1 MRKDA
6 LGLFWRDEPVIKIKK
21 EKVKCVPPEPIWLRD
36 DYLPGLDEAEVLA
49 GVELLTDQE
58 LIWLAGKGEEMG
70 FDIEVYRNYY
80 LAGFRHR
87 ASGKVVFIES
97 TPDGYLDTDK
107 LEWILRNFTIV
118 GFNSTEYDLPI
129 TSMALAGLSMFDMKE
144 ASNRIIQY
152 QEPWRDVLKSYK
164 VKCIEIDHMDLI
176 EVAPLR
182 ASLKIY
188 GGRMHTRQMQDLP
201 FHPDINLSTDQKII
215 TRYYCIAKDLPS
227 TMLLRETLDEQIQ
240 LRIDMGKTYGQ
251 DLRSRSDAQ
260 IAEHVISAEVQN
272 LNGGKRV
279 GRPKIPPGTVY
290 RYKVPSYLQY
300 RSPLLQW
307 ALEVVRNSKFIVAD
321 HGSIDMP
328 PEIGALELDINGSVY
343 TMGIGGL
350 HSTESKVSH
359 VQDDQYEI
367 YDFDVTSYYPRIILN
382 QALYP
387 YHMGPNFLRVYN
399 RIVQTRVAAKQK
411 GNKVEANSLKIVVN
425 GSYGKLGSKWS
436 NLYAPDLLIQVTLTG
451 QLSLLLLIERL
462 EMAGI
467 HVISAN
473 TDGIVV
479 KPHRSQTETM
489 RAIVK
494 QWERDTQFEMEES
507 RYLALY
513 SRDVNNYIAIKKKFD
528 KVNKVWL
535 DQPDGTKT
543 KGAYANPW
551 NSNDDK
557 SMWLHKNPT
566 NTICVEAVEALLTKG
581 VPIVT
586 TIRQCR
592 DIRKFVS
599 VRTVKGGAAKVWSR
613 TEPPAHN
620 SKEELVR
627 MAGYQQWA
635 DGSWYPPNSGN
646 LAVLTLDSAYE
657 QACNSLTNPERVDF
671 LGKAIRWY
679 YGEGVTG
686 NIVYALKG
694 SKVPRSD
701 GAKPLMDLPEQFPDD
716 VDFAWYE
723 REANKILK
731 EIGYL

>member
-6 LGLFWRDEPVIKIKK
+6 LGLFWRDEPIIKITK

-36 DYLPGLDEAEVLA
+36 DYLPGLEEAEVLA
-49 GVELLTDQE
+49 GVEELTDSE
-58 LIWLAGKGEEMG
+58 LMRLAHPYSAKQEMG

-80 LAGFRHR
+80 LAGFKHR

-118 GFNSTEYDLPI
+118 GFNSTGYDLPI

-201 FHPDINLSTDQKII
+201 FHPDINLSTDQKVI

-260 IAEHVISAEVQN
+260 IAEHVISSEVQN

-290 RYKVPSYLQY
+290 RYKVPNYLQY

-328 PEIGALELDINGSVY
+328 PEIGDLKLDINGSVY

-350 HSTESKVSH
+350 HSTESNIAH
-359 VQDDQYEI
+359 FQNDEYEI

-451 QLSLLLLIERL
+451 QLSLLLLIEHL

-479 KPHRSQTETM
+479 KPHRSQVELM
-489 RAIVK
+489 KSIVR
-494 QWERDTQFEMEES
+494 QWEKDTRFEMEET

-528 KVNKVWL
+528 KETKQWL
-535 DQPDGTKT
+535 DIPDGTKT

-581 VPIVT
+581 VPLVT
-586 TIRQCR
+586 TIRNCR

-599 VRTVKGGAAKVWSR
+599 VRTVKGGAYK
-613 TEPPAHN
+613 
-620 SKEELVR
+620 
-627 MAGYQQWA
+627 
-635 DGSWYPPNSGN
+635 DG
-646 LAVLTLDSAYE
+646 A
-657 QACNSLTNPERVDF
+657 F
-671 LGKAIRWY
+671 LGKSIRWY
-679 YGEGVTG
+679 YAEGEKGI
-686 NIVYALKG
+686 IVYAMKG

-701 GAKPLMDLPEQFPDD
+701 GAKPLMDLPDEFPCD
-716 VDFAWYE
+716 VDFDWYE
-723 REANKILK
+723 KEANKILK

>member
-21 EKVKCVPPEPIWLRD
+21 EKVKCTPPEPIWLRD
-36 DYLPGLDEAEVLA
+36 DYLPGLGEAEVLA
-49 GVELLTDQE
+49 GVEELTDQE

-80 LAGFRHR
+80 LAGFKPR

-97 TPDGYLDTDK
+97 TPDGHLDTNK

-118 GFNSTEYDLPI
+118 GFNSTGYDLPI
-129 TSMALAGLSMFDMKE
+129 TSMALAGLSLYDMKE
-144 ASNRIIQY
+144 ASNRIIQG
-152 QEPWRDVLKSYK
+152 QEPWRDVLKSYR

-188 GGRMHTRQMQDLP
+188 GGRMHTKQMQDLP
-201 FHPDINLSTDQKII
+201 FHPDINLSLDQKII

-240 LRIDMGKTYGQ
+240 LRIDMGKIYGL

-260 IAEHVISAEVQN
+260 IAEHVISHEVQQ
-272 LNGGKRV
+272 LNGKRV
-279 GRPKIPPGTVY
+279 TRPKIPPGTVY
-290 RYKVPSYLQY
+290 RYKVPKYLEY

-307 ALEVVRNSKFIVAD
+307 ARNVVADAKFIVAD

-328 PEIGALELDINGSVY
+328 PEIGELKLEINGSTY

-367 YDFDVTSYYPRIILN
+367 YDFDVTSYYPKIILN
-382 QALYP
+382 QGLYP
-387 YHMGPNFLRVYN
+387 YHMGPAFLRVYN
-399 RIVQTRVAAKQK
+399 RIVQTRVAAKQR
-411 GNKVEANSLKIVVN
+411 GDKVVANSLKIVVN

-479 KPHRSQTETM
+479 KPHRSQVELM
-489 RAIVK
+489 KNIVA

-507 RYLALY
+507 RYLALF
-513 SRDVNNYIAIKKKFD
+513 SRDVNNYIAVKKKFD
-528 KVNKVWL
+528 KTNKVWL
-535 DQPDGTKT
+535 DIPDGTKT

-566 NTICVEAVEALLTKG
+566 NTICVEAVELLLTKG

-586 TIRQCR
+586 TIRGCQ

-599 VRTVKGGAAKVWSR
+599 VRTVKGGAYK
-613 TEPPAHN
+613 
-620 SKEELVR
+620 
-627 MAGYQQWA
+627 
-635 DGSWYPPNSGN
+635 DG
-646 LAVLTLDSAYE
+646 A
-657 QACNSLTNPERVDF
+657 F
-671 LGKAIRWY
+671 LGKSIRWY
-679 YGEGVTG
+679 YGEGEKGT
-686 NIVYALKG
+686 IVYAMKG

-701 GAKPLMDLPEQFPDD
+701 GARPLMDLPDQFPDD

-723 REANKILK
+723 KEANKILK

>member
-6 LGLFWRDEPVIKIKK
+6 LGLFWRDEPIIKIKK

-36 DYLPGLDEAEVLA
+36 DYLPGLEEAEVLA
-49 GVELLTDQE
+49 GVEELTDNE
-58 LIWLAGKGEEMG
+58 LMHLAHPYSARQEMG

-87 ASGKVVFIES
+87 TSGKVVFIES

-118 GFNSTEYDLPI
+118 GFNSTGYDLPI

-260 IAEHVISAEVQN
+260 IAEHVISSEVQN

-290 RYKVPSYLQY
+290 RYKVPNYLQY

-328 PEIGALELDINGSVY
+328 PEIGALKLDINGSVY

-350 HSTESKVSH
+350 HSTESKVAH
-359 VQDDQYEI
+359 FQNDEYEI
-367 YDFDVTSYYPRIILN
+367 YDFDVTSYYPKIILN

-489 RAIVK
+489 QAIVK

-566 NTICVEAVEALLTKG
+566 NTICVEAVEALLTKS
-581 VPIVT
+581 VPLVT

-599 VRTVKGGAAKVWSR
+599 VRTVKGGAYK
-613 TEPPAHN
+613 
-620 SKEELVR
+620 
-627 MAGYQQWA
+627 
-635 DGSWYPPNSGN
+635 DG
-646 LAVLTLDSAYE
+646 A
-657 QACNSLTNPERVDF
+657 F
-671 LGKAIRWY
+671 LGKSIRWY
-679 YGEGVTG
+679 YAEGETG
-686 NIVYALKG
+686 TIVYAMKG

-701 GAKPLMDLPEQFPDD
+701 GAKPLMDLPEHFPCD
-716 VDFAWYE
+716 VDFDWYE
-723 REANKILK
+723 KEANKILK

>member
-21 EKVKCVPPEPIWLRD
+21 EKVKCTPPEPIWLRD
-36 DYLPGLDEAEVLA
+36 DYLPGLGEAEVLA
-49 GVELLTDQE
+49 GVEELTDQE

-80 LAGFRHR
+80 LAGFKHR

-97 TPDGYLDTDK
+97 TPDGHLDTDK

-118 GFNSTEYDLPI
+118 GFNSTGYDLPI
-129 TSMALAGLSMFDMKE
+129 TSIALAGLSLYDMKE
-144 ASNRIIQY
+144 ASNRIIQG
-152 QEPWRDVLKSYK
+152 QEPWRDVLKSYR

-188 GGRMHTRQMQDLP
+188 GGRMHTKQMQDLP
-201 FHPDINLSTDQKII
+201 FHPDINLSLDQKII

-240 LRIDMGKTYGQ
+240 LRIDMGKIYGL

-260 IAEHVISAEVQN
+260 IAEHVISHEVQQ
-272 LNGGKRV
+272 LNGKRV
-279 GRPKIPPGTVY
+279 TRPKIPPGTVY
-290 RYKVPSYLQY
+290 RYKVPKYLEY
-300 RSPLLQW
+300 RSPLLQL
-307 ALEVVRNSKFIVAD
+307 ARNVVADAKFIVAD

-328 PEIGALELDINGSVY
+328 PEIGALKLEINGSTY

-367 YDFDVTSYYPRIILN
+367 YDFDVTSYYPKIILN
-382 QALYP
+382 QGLYP
-387 YHMGPNFLRVYN
+387 YHMGPAFLRVYN
-399 RIVQTRVAAKQK
+399 RIVQTRVAAKQR
-411 GNKVEANSLKIVVN
+411 GDKVVANSLKIVVN

-479 KPHRSQTETM
+479 KPHRSQVELM
-489 RAIVK
+489 KNIVA

-507 RYLALY
+507 RYLALF
-513 SRDVNNYIAIKKKFD
+513 SRDVNNYIAVKKKFD
-528 KVNKVWL
+528 KTNKVWL
-535 DQPDGTKT
+535 DIPDGTKT

-566 NTICVEAVEALLTKG
+566 NTICVEAVELLLTKG

-586 TIRQCR
+586 TIRGCQ

-599 VRTVKGGAAKVWSR
+599 VRTVKGGAYK
-613 TEPPAHN
+613 
-620 SKEELVR
+620 
-627 MAGYQQWA
+627 
-635 DGSWYPPNSGN
+635 DG
-646 LAVLTLDSAYE
+646 A
-657 QACNSLTNPERVDF
+657 F
-671 LGKAIRWY
+671 LGKSIRWY
-679 YGEGVTG
+679 YGEGEKGT
-686 NIVYALKG
+686 IVYAMKG

-701 GAKPLMDLPEQFPDD
+701 GARPLMDLPDQFPDD

-723 REANKILK
+723 KEANKILK

>member
-6 LGLFWRDEPVIKIKK
+6 LGLFWRDEPIIKIKK

-49 GVELLTDQE
+49 GVDELTDSD
-58 LIWLAGKGEEMG
+58 LMHLAHPYSSRQEMG

-87 ASGKVVFIES
+87 ASGKTAYVES

-118 GFNSTEYDLPI
+118 GFNSTGYDLPI
-129 TSMALAGLSMFDMKE
+129 TSMALAGLSMYDMKE
-144 ASNRIIQY
+144 ASNRIIVY

-164 VKCIEIDHMDLI
+164 VKCLEIDHMDLI

-182 ASLKIY
+182 ATLKIY

-201 FHPDINLSTDQKII
+201 FHPDINLSGDQKVI
-215 TRYYCIAKDLPS
+215 TRYYCLAKDLPS
-227 TMLLRETLDEQIQ
+227 TMLLRETLDEQIN
-240 LRIDMGKTYGQ
+240 LRIEMGKTYKL

-260 IAEHVISAEVQN
+260 IAEHVISHEVQQ
-272 LNGGKRV
+272 LNGKRV

-290 RYKVPSYLQY
+290 RYKAPSFLEFK
-300 RSPLLQW
+300 SPLLNFM
-307 ALEVVRNSKFIVAD
+307 LDKVRMAKFIVAD

-328 PEIGALELDINGSVY
+328 PEIGEHKIEINGSAY
-343 TMGIGGL
+343 QMGIGGL
-350 HSTESKVSH
+350 HSTEKKIAH
-359 VQDDQYEI
+359 VQDDEYEI
-367 YDFDVTSYYPRIILN
+367 FDYDVTGYYPRIILN
-382 QALYP
+382 LGLFP
-387 YHMGPNFLRVYN
+387 YHMGANFLRVYN
-399 RIVQTRVAAKQK
+399 RIVNDRVKAKK
-411 GNKVEANSLKIVVN
+411 DGLKAIANSLKIVVN

-479 KPHRSQTETM
+479 KPHRTQIEM
-489 RAIVK
+489 MQAIVK
-494 QWERDTQFEMEES
+494 QWERDTRFEMEES
-507 RYLALY
+507 RYLGLY
-513 SRDVNNYIAIKKKFD
+513 SRDVNNYIAVKKKFD

-535 DQPDGTKT
+535 NQSDGTKT

-551 NSNDDK
+551 NSDEDK

-586 TIRQCR
+586 TIQKCR

-599 VRTVKGGAAKVWSR
+599 VRTVKGGAYK
-613 TEPPAHN
+613 
-620 SKEELVR
+620 
-627 MAGYQQWA
+627 
-635 DGSWYPPNSGN
+635 DG
-646 LAVLTLDSAYE
+646 A
-657 QACNSLTNPERVDF
+657 F
-671 LGKAIRWY
+671 LGKSIRWY
-679 YGEGVTG
+679 YAQDEKGC
-686 NIVYALKG
+686 IIYAMKG

-701 GAKPLMDLPEQFPDD
+701 GAKPLMDLPEYFPCD

-723 REANKILK
+723 KEANKILK

>member
-6 LGLFWRDEPVIKIKK
+6 LGLFWRDEPIIKIKK

-49 GVELLTDQE
+49 GVEELTDNE
-58 LIWLAGKGEEMG
+58 LMHLAHPYSARQEMG

-87 ASGKVVFIES
+87 ASGKVVFVES

-107 LEWILRNFTIV
+107 LDWILRNFTIV
-118 GFNSTEYDLPI
+118 GFNSTGYDLPI
-129 TSMALAGLSMFDMKE
+129 SSMAMAGLSMFDMKE

-164 VKCIEIDHMDLI
+164 VKCMEIDHIDLI

-201 FHPDINLSTDQKII
+201 FHPDINLSGDQKII

-227 TMLLRETLDEQIQ
+227 TMLLRETLDDQLQ
-240 LRIDMGKTYGQ
+240 LRIEMGRTYGQ

-260 IAEHVISAEVQN
+260 IAEHVISSEVQN
-272 LNGGKRV
+272 LNGKRV

-290 RYKVPSYLQY
+290 RYKVPGFLQF
-300 RSPLLQW
+300 RSPLLNFV
-307 ALEVVRNSKFIVAD
+307 LEKVKLAKFIVAD

-328 PEIGALELDINGSVY
+328 PEIGEHKIEINGTAY
-343 TMGIGGL
+343 QMGIGGL
-350 HSTESKVSH
+350 HSTEKKVAH

-367 YDFDVTSYYPRIILN
+367 YDFDVTGYYPRIILN
-382 QALYP
+382 QHLYP

-399 RIVQTRVAAKQK
+399 RIVNDRVKAKRDGLK
-411 GNKVEANSLKIVVN
+411 AIANSLKIVVN

-451 QLSLLLLIERL
+451 QLALLLLIERL
-462 EMAGI
+462 ELAGI

-479 KPHRSQTETM
+479 KPHRSQVDTM
-489 RAIVK
+489 QAIVK

-528 KVNKVWL
+528 KKNKVWL
-535 DQPDGTKT
+535 EEADGTKT

-551 NSNDDK
+551 NSDEDK

-586 TIRQCR
+586 TIQKCR

-599 VRTVKGGAAKVWSR
+599 VRTVKGGAYK
-613 TEPPAHN
+613 
-620 SKEELVR
+620 
-627 MAGYQQWA
+627 
-635 DGSWYPPNSGN
+635 DG
-646 LAVLTLDSAYE
+646 A
-657 QACNSLTNPERVDF
+657 F
-671 LGKAIRWY
+671 LGKSIRWY
-679 YGEGVTG
+679 YAQDEKGW
-686 NIVYALKG
+686 IVYATKG

-701 GAKPLMDLPEQFPDD
+701 GAKPLMDLPEQFPHD
-716 VDFAWYE
+716 VDFMWYE

>member
-6 LGLFWRDEPVIKIKK
+6 LGLFWRDEPIIKIKK

-36 DYLPGLDEAEVLA
+36 DYLPGLAEAEVLA
-49 GVELLTDQE
+49 GVEELTDNE
-58 LIWLAGKGEEMG
+58 LMHLAHPYSARQEMG

-118 GFNSTEYDLPI
+118 GFNSTGYDLPI

-152 QEPWRDVLKSYK
+152 QEPWREVLKSYK

-201 FHPDINLSTDQKII
+201 FHPDISLSTDQKII

-260 IAEHVISAEVQN
+260 IAEHVISSEVQN
-272 LNGGKRV
+272 LNGGKRI

-328 PEIGALELDINGSVY
+328 PEIGALKLDINGSVY

-350 HSTESKVSH
+350 HSTESKVAH
-359 VQDDQYEI
+359 FQNDEYEI
-367 YDFDVTSYYPRIILN
+367 YDFDVTSYYPKIILN

-479 KPHRSQTETM
+479 KPHRSQTEAM
-489 RAIVK
+489 QAIVK

-581 VPIVT
+581 VPLVT

-599 VRTVKGGAAKVWSR
+599 VRTVKGGAYK
-613 TEPPAHN
+613 
-620 SKEELVR
+620 
-627 MAGYQQWA
+627 
-635 DGSWYPPNSGN
+635 DG
-646 LAVLTLDSAYE
+646 A
-657 QACNSLTNPERVDF
+657 F
-671 LGKAIRWY
+671 LGKSIRWY
-679 YGEGVTG
+679 YAEGETG
-686 NIVYALKG
+686 TIVYAMKG

-701 GAKPLMDLPEQFPDD
+701 GAKPLMDLPEHFPDD
-716 VDFAWYE
+716 VDFNWYE
-723 REANKILK
+723 KEANKILK

>member
-6 LGLFWRDEPVIKIKK
+6 LGLFWRDEPVIRIKK
-21 EKVKCVPPEPIWLRD
+21 EKVKCTPPEPIWLRD
-36 DYLPGLDEAEVLA
+36 DYLPGLEEAEVLA
-49 GVELLTDQE
+49 GVEELTDQE
-58 LIWLAGKGEEMG
+58 LICLAGKGEEMG

-80 LAGFRHR
+80 LAGFKHR
-87 ASGKVVFIES
+87 TSGKVVFIES
-97 TPDGYLDTDK
+97 TPDGHLDTEK
-107 LEWILRNFTIV
+107 LEWILRNFTII
-118 GFNSTEYDLPI
+118 GFNSTAYDLPI
-129 TSMALAGLSMFDMKE
+129 TSMALAGLSLYDMKE
-144 ASNRIIQY
+144 ASNRIIQG
-152 QEPWRDVLKSYK
+152 QEPWRDVLKSYR
-164 VKCIEIDHMDLI
+164 VKCIEIDHIDLV

-188 GGRMHTRQMQDLP
+188 GGRMHTKQMQDLP
-201 FHPDINLSTDQKII
+201 FHPDINLSSDQKII

-227 TMLLRETLDEQIQ
+227 TMLLRETLSEQID
-240 LRIDMGKTYGQ
+240 LRIEMGKVYGL

-260 IAEHVISAEVQN
+260 IAEHVISHEVQQ
-272 LNGGKRV
+272 LNGKRV
-279 GRPKIPPGTVY
+279 MRPKIPPGTVY
-290 RYKVPSYLQY
+290 RYKVPKYLEY

-307 ALEVVRNSKFIVAD
+307 ALNVVANAKFIVAD

-328 PEIGALELDINGSVY
+328 PEIGELKLEINGSTY

-359 VQDDQYEI
+359 VQDDEYEI
-367 YDFDVTSYYPRIILN
+367 YDFDVTSYYPKIILN
-382 QALYP
+382 QGLYP
-387 YHMGPNFLRVYN
+387 YHMGPAFLQVYN
-399 RIVQTRVAAKQK
+399 RIVQTRVAAKQR
-411 GNKVEANSLKIVVN
+411 GDKVAANSLKIVVN

-479 KPHRSQTETM
+479 KPRRSQAQLM
-489 RAIVK
+489 KNIVA

-507 RYLALY
+507 RYLALF
-513 SRDVNNYIAIKKKFD
+513 SRDVNNYIAVKKKFD
-528 KVNKVWL
+528 KANKIWL
-535 DQPDGTKT
+535 DIPDGTKT

-551 NSNDDK
+551 NSNEDK

-566 NTICVEAVEALLTKG
+566 NTICVEAVESLLTKG

-586 TIRQCR
+586 TIRGCK

-599 VRTVKGGAAKVWSR
+599 VRTVKGGAYK
-613 TEPPAHN
+613 
-620 SKEELVR
+620 
-627 MAGYQQWA
+627 
-635 DGSWYPPNSGN
+635 DG
-646 LAVLTLDSAYE
+646 V
-657 QACNSLTNPERVDF
+657 F
-671 LGKAIRWY
+671 LGKSIRWY
-679 YGEGVTG
+679 YAEGETG
-686 NIVYALKG
+686 TILYATRG

-701 GAKPLMDLPEQFPDD
+701 GAKPLMDLPDQFPDD
-716 VDFAWYE
+716 VDFDWYE
-723 REANKILK
+723 KEANRILK

>member
-6 LGLFWRDEPVIKIKK
+6 LGLFWRDEPIIKIKK
-21 EKVKCVPPEPIWLRD
+21 EKVKCIPPEPIWLKD
-36 DYLPGLDEAEVLA
+36 DYLPGLEESKALA

-80 LAGFRHR
+80 LAGFKHR

-97 TPDGYLDTDK
+97 TPDGHLDTDK

-118 GFNSTEYDLPI
+118 GFNSNGYDLPI
-129 TSMALAGLSMFDMKE
+129 TSMALAGRSLYDMKE
-144 ASNRIIQY
+144 ASNRIIQS

-164 VKCIEIDHMDLI
+164 VKCIEIDHIDLI

-188 GGRMHTRQMQDLP
+188 GGRMHTKQMQDLP
-201 FHPDINLSTDQKII
+201 FHHDKTLSPEQKVI

-240 LRIDMGKTYGQ
+240 LRVEMGKTYGL

-260 IAEHVISAEVQN
+260 IAEHVITHEVQQ
-272 LNGGKRV
+272 LNGGKRIA
-279 GRPKIPPGTVY
+279 RPKIPPGTVY
-290 RYKVPSYLQY
+290 RYKVPGYLQY
-300 RSPLLQW
+300 QSPLLRW

-328 PEIGALELDINGSVY
+328 PEIGDLELAINGSVY

-350 HSTESKVSH
+350 HSTESKASH
-359 VQDDQYEI
+359 VQDDEFEI
-367 YDFDVTSYYPRIILN
+367 YDFDVTGYYPRIILN
-382 QALYP
+382 QGLYP
-387 YHMGPNFLRVYN
+387 YHMGPNFLRIYN
-399 RIVQTRVAAKQK
+399 RIVNDRVRAKK
-411 GNKVEANSLKIVVN
+411 DGLKVIANSLKIVVN

-479 KPHRSQTETM
+479 KPRRSQAALM
-489 RAIVK
+489 QAIVK
-494 QWERDTQFEMEES
+494 QWEKDTQFEMEES
-507 RYLALY
+507 RYLGLF

-528 KVNKVWL
+528 KTTKQWL
-535 DQPDGTKT
+535 DVPDGTKT

-551 NSNDDK
+551 ISNDDK

-592 DIRKFVS
+592 DLRKFVS
-599 VRTVKGGAAKVWSR
+599 VRTVKGGAYK
-613 TEPPAHN
+613 
-620 SKEELVR
+620 
-627 MAGYQQWA
+627 
-635 DGSWYPPNSGN
+635 DG
-646 LAVLTLDSAYE
+646 A
-657 QACNSLTNPERVDF
+657 F
-671 LGKAIRWY
+671 LGKSIRWY
-679 YGEGVTG
+679 YAQDEKDC
-686 NIVYALKG
+686 IVYAMKG

-701 GAKPLMDLPEQFPDD
+701 GAKPCMDLPDQFPSD
-716 VDFAWYE
+716 VNFDWYE
-723 REANKILK
+723 KESEKILK
-731 EIGYL
+731 EIGYV

>member
-21 EKVKCVPPEPIWLRD
+21 EKVKCTPPEPIWLRD
-36 DYLPGLDEAEVLA
+36 DYLPGLAEAEVLA
-49 GVELLTDQE
+49 GVDELTDNE
-58 LIWLAGKGEEMG
+58 LIHLAGKKEEFG

-80 LAGFRHR
+80 LAGFKHR
-87 ASGKVVFIES
+87 TNGKVVYIES

-107 LEWILRNFTIV
+107 LNWILHNFTIV
-118 GFNSTEYDLPI
+118 GFNSAGYDVPI

-144 ASNRIIQY
+144 ASNRIIQH
-152 QEPWRDVLKSYK
+152 QEPWRDVLRSYK
-164 VKCIEIDHMDLI
+164 TKCVEIDHIDLI

-188 GGRMHTRQMQDLP
+188 GGRMHARQMQDLP
-201 FHPDINLSTDQKII
+201 FHPDINLSPDQKII

-227 TMLLRETLDEQIQ
+227 TMLLRETLSEQID
-240 LRIDMGKTYGQ
+240 LRIEMGRTYKQ

-260 IAEHVISAEVQN
+260 IAEHVISSEVQN
-272 LNGGKRV
+272 LNGKRV

-290 RYKVPSYLQY
+290 RYKVPGYMQY
-300 RSPLLQW
+300 SSPLLQW
-307 ALEVVRNSKFIVAD
+307 ALETVRNAKFIVAD

-328 PEIGALELDINGSVY
+328 PEIGELKLDINGSVY

-350 HSTESKVSH
+350 HSTESKIAH
-359 VQDDQYEI
+359 VQDENYEI
-367 YDFDVTSYYPRIILN
+367 FDFDVTSYYPKIILN
-382 QALYP
+382 QGLYP

-399 RIVQTRVAAKQK
+399 RIVQTRIGAKQK
-411 GNKVEANSLKIVVN
+411 GDKVAANSLKIVVN

-479 KPHRSQTETM
+479 KPHKTQIQTM
-489 RAIVK
+489 QDIVK
-494 QWERDTQFEMEES
+494 QWEKDTRFEMEET
-507 RYLALY
+507 RYLGLY
-513 SRDVNNYIAIKKKFD
+513 SRDVNNYIAVKKKFD
-528 KVNKVWL
+528 KQTGQWL
-535 DQPDGTKT
+535 DIPDGTKT

-581 VPIVT
+581 VPLVT
-586 TIRQCR
+586 TIRGCR
-592 DIRKFVS
+592 DISKFVS
-599 VRTVKGGAAKVWSR
+599 VRTVKGGAYK
-613 TEPPAHN
+613 
-620 SKEELVR
+620 
-627 MAGYQQWA
+627 
-635 DGSWYPPNSGN
+635 DG
-646 LAVLTLDSAYE
+646 V
-657 QACNSLTNPERVDF
+657 F
-671 LGKAIRWY
+671 LGKSIRWY
-679 YGEGVTG
+679 YAEGEKGI
-686 NIVYALKG
+686 IVYAMKG

-701 GAKPLMDLPEQFPDD
+701 GARPLMDLPEQFPDD
-716 VDFAWYE
+716 MDFAWYE
-723 REANKILK
+723 KESNKILK

>member
-21 EKVKCVPPEPIWLRD
+21 EKVKCTPPEPIWLRD
-36 DYLPGLDEAEVLA
+36 DYLPGLEEAEVLA
-49 GVELLTDQE
+49 GVEELSDQE

-80 LAGFRHR
+80 IAGFKHR

-97 TPDGYLDTDK
+97 TPDGHLDTDK

-118 GFNSTEYDLPI
+118 GFNSTGYDLPI
-129 TSMALAGLSMFDMKE
+129 TSMALAGLSLYDMKE
-144 ASNRIIQY
+144 ASNRIIQR
-152 QEPWRDVLKSYK
+152 QEPWRDVLKSYR

-188 GGRMHTRQMQDLP
+188 GGRMHTKQMQDLP
-201 FHPDINLSTDQKII
+201 FHPDINLSPDQKII

-240 LRIDMGKTYGQ
+240 LRINMGKIYGL

-260 IAEHVISAEVQN
+260 IAEHVISHEVQQ
-272 LNGGKRV
+272 LNGKRV
-279 GRPKIPPGTVY
+279 TRPKIPPGTVY
-290 RYKVPSYLQY
+290 RYKVPKYLEY

-307 ALEVVRNSKFIVAD
+307 ARNVVANAKFIVAD

-328 PEIGALELDINGSVY
+328 PEIGELKLEINGSTY

-359 VQDDQYEI
+359 VQDDEYEI
-367 YDFDVTSYYPRIILN
+367 YDFDVTSYYPKIILN
-382 QALYP
+382 QGLYP
-387 YHMGPNFLRVYN
+387 YHMGPAFLRVYN
-399 RIVQTRVAAKQK
+399 RIVQTRVAAKQR
-411 GNKVEANSLKIVVN
+411 GDKVVANSLKIVVN

-479 KPHRSQTETM
+479 KPRRSQVELM
-489 RAIVK
+489 KSIVH

-507 RYLALY
+507 RYLALF
-513 SRDVNNYIAIKKKFD
+513 SRDVNNYIAVKKKFD

-535 DQPDGTKT
+535 DIPDGTKT

-586 TIRQCR
+586 TIRGCR

-599 VRTVKGGAAKVWSR
+599 VRTVKGGAYK
-613 TEPPAHN
+613 
-620 SKEELVR
+620 
-627 MAGYQQWA
+627 
-635 DGSWYPPNSGN
+635 DGM
-646 LAVLTLDSAYE
+646 
-657 QACNSLTNPERVDF
+657 F
-671 LGKAIRWY
+671 LGKSIRWY
-679 YGEGVTG
+679 YGEGEKGT
-686 NIVYALKG
+686 IVYAMKG

-701 GAKPLMDLPEQFPDD
+701 GARPLMDLPDQFPDD

-723 REANKILK
+723 KEANKILK

>member
-21 EKVKCVPPEPIWLRD
+21 EKVKCTPPEPIWLRD
-36 DYLPGLDEAEVLA
+36 DYLPGLGEAEVLA
-49 GVELLTDQE
+49 GVEELTDQE

-80 LAGFRHR
+80 LAGFKHR

-97 TPDGYLDTDK
+97 TPDGHLDTNK

-118 GFNSTEYDLPI
+118 GFNSTGYDLPI
-129 TSMALAGLSMFDMKE
+129 TSMALAGLSLYDMKE
-144 ASNRIIQY
+144 ASNRIIQG
-152 QEPWRDVLKSYK
+152 QEPWRDVLKSYR

-188 GGRMHTRQMQDLP
+188 GGRMHTKQMQDLP
-201 FHPDINLSTDQKII
+201 FHPDINLSLDQKII

-240 LRIDMGKTYGQ
+240 LRIDMGKIYGL

-260 IAEHVISAEVQN
+260 IAEHVISHEVQQ
-272 LNGGKRV
+272 LNGKRV
-279 GRPKIPPGTVY
+279 TRPKIPPGTVY
-290 RYKVPSYLQY
+290 RYKVPKYLEY

-307 ALEVVRNSKFIVAD
+307 ARNVVADAKFIVAD

-328 PEIGALELDINGSVY
+328 PEIGELKLEINGSTY

-367 YDFDVTSYYPRIILN
+367 YDFDVTSYYPKIILN
-382 QALYP
+382 QGLYP
-387 YHMGPNFLRVYN
+387 YHMGPAFLRVYN
-399 RIVQTRVAAKQK
+399 RIVQTRVAAKQR
-411 GNKVEANSLKIVVN
+411 GDKVVANSLKIVVN

-479 KPHRSQTETM
+479 KPHRSQVERM
-489 RAIVK
+489 KNIVA

-507 RYLALY
+507 RYLALF
-513 SRDVNNYIAIKKKFD
+513 SRDVNNYIAVKKKFD
-528 KVNKVWL
+528 KTNKVWL
-535 DQPDGTKT
+535 DIPDGTKT

-566 NTICVEAVEALLTKG
+566 NTICVEAVELLLTKG

-586 TIRQCR
+586 TIRGCQ

-599 VRTVKGGAAKVWSR
+599 VRTVKGGAYK
-613 TEPPAHN
+613 
-620 SKEELVR
+620 
-627 MAGYQQWA
+627 
-635 DGSWYPPNSGN
+635 DG
-646 LAVLTLDSAYE
+646 A
-657 QACNSLTNPERVDF
+657 F
-671 LGKAIRWY
+671 LGKSIRWY
-679 YGEGVTG
+679 YGEGEKGT
-686 NIVYALKG
+686 IVYAMKG

-701 GAKPLMDLPEQFPDD
+701 GARPLMDLPDQFPDD

-723 REANKILK
+723 KEANKILK

>member
-6 LGLFWRDEPVIKIKK
+6 LGLFWRDEPIIKIKK
-21 EKVKCVPPEPIWLRD
+21 EKVKCVPPEPIWLKD
-36 DYLPGLDEAEVLA
+36 DYLPGLEESKALA

-80 LAGFRHR
+80 LAGFKHR

-118 GFNSTEYDLPI
+118 GFNSNGYDLPI
-129 TSMALAGLSMFDMKE
+129 TSMALAGRSLYDMKE
-144 ASNRIIQY
+144 ASNRIIQS

-164 VKCIEIDHMDLI
+164 VKCIEIDHIDLI

-188 GGRMHTRQMQDLP
+188 GGRMHTKQMQDLP
-201 FHPDINLSTDQKII
+201 FHHDKTLSPEQKVI

-240 LRIDMGKTYGQ
+240 LRVEMGKTYGL

-260 IAEHVISAEVQN
+260 IAEHVITHEVQQ
-272 LNGGKRV
+272 LNGGKRIA
-279 GRPKIPPGTVY
+279 RPKIPPGTVY
-290 RYKVPSYLQY
+290 RYKVPGYLQY
-300 RSPLLQW
+300 QSPLLRW

-328 PEIGALELDINGSVY
+328 PEIGDLKLAINGSVY

-350 HSTESKVSH
+350 HSTESKASH
-359 VQDDQYEI
+359 VQDDEFEI
-367 YDFDVTSYYPRIILN
+367 YDFDVTGYYPRIILN
-382 QALYP
+382 QGLYP

-399 RIVQTRVAAKQK
+399 RIVNDRVRAKK
-411 GNKVEANSLKIVVN
+411 DGLKVIANSLKIVVN

-479 KPHRSQTETM
+479 KPRRSQAALM
-489 RAIVK
+489 QAIVK
-494 QWERDTQFEMEES
+494 QWEKDTQFEMEES
-507 RYLALY
+507 RYLGLF

-528 KVNKVWL
+528 KTTKQWL
-535 DQPDGTKT
+535 DVPDGTKT

-551 NSNDDK
+551 ISNDDK

-592 DIRKFVS
+592 DLRKFVS
-599 VRTVKGGAAKVWSR
+599 VRTVKGGAYK
-613 TEPPAHN
+613 
-620 SKEELVR
+620 
-627 MAGYQQWA
+627 
-635 DGSWYPPNSGN
+635 DG
-646 LAVLTLDSAYE
+646 A
-657 QACNSLTNPERVDF
+657 F
-671 LGKAIRWY
+671 LGKSIRWY
-679 YGEGVTG
+679 YAQDEKDC
-686 NIVYALKG
+686 IVYAMKG

-701 GAKPLMDLPEQFPDD
+701 GAKPCMDLPDQFPSD
-716 VDFAWYE
+716 VNFDWYE
-723 REANKILK
+723 KESEKILK
-731 EIGYL
+731 EIGYV

>member
-21 EKVKCVPPEPIWLRD
+21 EKVKCTPPEPIWLRD
-36 DYLPGLDEAEVLA
+36 DYLPGLGEAEVLA
-49 GVELLTDQE
+49 GVEELTDQE

-80 LAGFRHR
+80 LAGFKHR

-97 TPDGYLDTDK
+97 TPDGHLDTDK

-118 GFNSTEYDLPI
+118 GFNSTGYDLPI
-129 TSMALAGLSMFDMKE
+129 TSIALAGLSLYDMKE
-144 ASNRIIQY
+144 ASNRIIQG
-152 QEPWRDVLKSYK
+152 QEPWRDVLKSYR

-188 GGRMHTRQMQDLP
+188 GGRMHTKQMQDLP
-201 FHPDINLSTDQKII
+201 FHPDINLSLDQKII

-240 LRIDMGKTYGQ
+240 LRIDMGKIYGL

-260 IAEHVISAEVQN
+260 IAEHVISHEVQQ
-272 LNGGKRV
+272 LNGKRV
-279 GRPKIPPGTVY
+279 TRPKIPPGTVY
-290 RYKVPSYLQY
+290 RYKVPKYLEY

-307 ALEVVRNSKFIVAD
+307 ARNVVADAKFIVAD

-328 PEIGALELDINGSVY
+328 PEIGALKLEINGSTY

-367 YDFDVTSYYPRIILN
+367 YDFDVTSYYPKIILN
-382 QALYP
+382 QGLYP
-387 YHMGPNFLRVYN
+387 YHMGPAFLRVYN
-399 RIVQTRVAAKQK
+399 RIVQTRVAAKQR
-411 GNKVEANSLKIVVN
+411 GDKVAANSLKIVVN

-479 KPHRSQTETM
+479 KPHRSQVELM
-489 RAIVK
+489 KNIVA

-507 RYLALY
+507 RYLALF
-513 SRDVNNYIAIKKKFD
+513 SRDVNNYIAVKKKFD
-528 KVNKVWL
+528 KTNKVWL
-535 DQPDGTKT
+535 DIPDGTKT

-566 NTICVEAVEALLTKG
+566 NTICVEAVELLLTKG

-586 TIRQCR
+586 TIRGCQ

-599 VRTVKGGAAKVWSR
+599 VRTVKGGAYK
-613 TEPPAHN
+613 
-620 SKEELVR
+620 
-627 MAGYQQWA
+627 
-635 DGSWYPPNSGN
+635 DG
-646 LAVLTLDSAYE
+646 A
-657 QACNSLTNPERVDF
+657 F
-671 LGKAIRWY
+671 LGKSIRWY
-679 YGEGVTG
+679 YGEGEKGT
-686 NIVYALKG
+686 IVYAMKG

-701 GAKPLMDLPEQFPDD
+701 GARPLMDLPDQFPDD

-723 REANKILK
+723 KEANKILK